1 MLPFVVPKW
10 QFKVRQEAKIR
21 LPRATQQWRMTR
33 LVALTKRI
41 ATAQQTS
48 HSNGS
53 IRYCSVCGFGNQHRN
68 YAIFLLD
75 PAEGTGACCSGC
87 QAMLS
92 VARISTNSCGT
103 PHATACPSTCFH
115 FHATACERCVQVLQ
129 GGVRRENVL
138 ATDYS

>member
-10 QFKVRQEAKIR
+10 QFKVRQEAKVR
-21 LPRATQQWRMTR
+21 PPRATQQWRMTR
-33 LVALTKRI
+33 FVALTKRI

-48 HSNGS
+48 HSNNGL
-53 IRYCSVCGFGNQHRN
+53 IV
-68 YAIFLLD
+68 
-75 PAEGTGACCSGC
+75 AC
-87 QAMLS
+87 
-92 VARISTNSCGT
+92 ISTNSCGT

-115 FHATACERCVQVLQ
+115 FHAAACERCVQVLQ